1 MAEAALLALSKV
13 SLGKMQAEL
22 LLSVVCLGGAVGYQV
37 VEGLVCVSGKI
48 IGKIVEYLTLSE
60 EDKISA
66 TRLCELRREAMIR
79 GIIRKF
85 GCSQAVAEYIYDN
98 RRLPSKEEI
107 IAMEENEEWLFVNAS
122 S

>member
-1 MAEAALLALSKV
+1 
-13 SLGKMQAEL
+13 
-22 LLSVVCLGGAVGYQV
+22 
-37 VEGLVCVSGKI
+37 
-48 IGKIVEYLTLSE
+48 
-60 EDKISA
+60 
-66 TRLCELRREAMIR
+66 MIR

-98 RRLPSKEEI
+98 RHQIEDLIRLNYFVIQRRLPSKEEI